1 MERNPM
7 TRTVKAHAKIN
18 IGLKI
23 TGCLDNGYHTLHSL
37 FQEISLHD
45 RLTLT
50 INDSGEVRFTARG
63 LPIPGSPPNLVEK
76 AARLLQQQFGI
87 TAGAVLQLEKN
98 IPIGAG
104 LGGGS
109 SDAAAALTALNYLW
123 KLDLSTERLIT
134 LAASLGAD
142 VPFFIRGGLQ
152 LAEGIGEVLSP
163 IEPSPFQDY
172 SILLVTPDFGVSTA
186 WAYAELNKVLQLP
199 AECPKF
205 AASLAP
211 VKWQLFENDFER
223 VLLSTYPEVGKI
235 KSDLLKGGAVF
246 AGLSGSGSTMFG
258 IFDHH
263 ATAKRAAAYFPAC
276 RTFVTHPVD
285 RSD

>member
-1 MERNPM
+1 MKR
-7 TRTVKAHAKIN
+7 RLKAHAKIN

-23 TGCLDNGYHTLHSL
+23 TGRLRNGYHTLHSL
-37 FQEISLHD
+37 FQEIDLCDH
-45 RLTLT
+45 LTVT
-50 INDSGEVRFTARG
+50 TDESGEVRLNTSG
-63 LPIPGSPPNLVEK
+63 IPIPDASPNLVEK
-76 AARLLQQQFGI
+76 AALLLQKQFGV
-87 TAGAVLQLEKN
+87 TAGAVLHLEKN

-109 SDAAAALTALNYLW
+109 SDAAATLVALNSLW
-123 KLDLSTERLIT
+123 NLNISHDELISLSTG
-134 LAASLGAD
+134 LGAD

-152 LAEGIGEVLSP
+152 LAEGIGADLSP
-163 IEPSPFQDY
+163 IDPTPFQHY
-172 SILLVTPDFGVSTA
+172 TILLVTPNFSVSTA
-186 WAYAELNKVLQLP
+186 RAYSALNKVLQLP

-205 AASLAP
+205 AASLTP

-263 ATAKRAAAYFPAC
+263 ETAGRVAAGFPDYQ
-276 RTFVTHPVD
+276 TFVTHPVD